1 MNLYSAYMS
10 TTTIVTG
17 ARSMKRVGGGLK
29 FLLLLILIAAATW
42 IAVATREHF
51 DLYFGDMLSAMIYIL
66 VPWSAINLADYY
78 IVRRGRYVIADMFNV
93 NGIYGRYRWT
103 GIITYLLG
111 ILVQVPFMSLSFYT
125 GAVAR
130 ALGADIAWVPGL
142 VVPAVLYCMVEKGRP
157 AATAGN

>member
-1 MNLYSAYMS
+1 
-10 TTTIVTG
+10 
-17 ARSMKRVGGGLK
+17 
-29 FLLLLILIAAATW
+29 
-42 IAVATREHF
+42 
-51 DLYFGDMLSAMIYIL
+51 
-66 VPWSAINLADYY
+66 
-78 IVRRGRYVIADMFNV
+78 MFNV